1 MRQIVLD
8 TETTGLSVEDGHRIL
23 EIGCV
28 EIQDRRLTRRTYHR
42 YIDPEREIDLGALEI
57 HGITSDSLQGKPK
70 FAEVWDSFLEFI
82 QGAELII
89 HNAPFDVAFINNEM
103 RLLSKDLGKLTDYC
117 TFLDSLV
124 LARRK
129 HPGQRNNLDA
139 LCKRYQIDSSRREVH
154 GALLDAELLAEV
166 YFLLT
171 GGQATLG
178 LGDEP
183 RVSSTESVELRIS
196 SDRSALPVIKA
207 TEEEIIAHEAK
218 LEQLD
223 KSSEKG
229 ALWRALERQEP

>member
-8 TETTGLSVEDGHRIL
+8 TETTGLNVEDGHRIL

-28 EIQDRRLTRRTYHR
+28 EIQDRKLTRRKYHQ
-42 YIDPEREIDLGALEI
+42 YINPEREIDAGALEV
-57 HGITSDSLQGKPK
+57 HGITSDSLQDKPK

-103 RLLSKDLGKLTDYC
+103 RLLSKSLGQLTDYC
-117 TFLDSLV
+117 TLLDSLV

-154 GALLDAELLAEV
+154 GALLDAELLADV

-171 GGQATLG
+171 GGQVTLG

-183 RVSSTESVELRIS
+183 RVSSTEAVDVRIS
-196 SDRSALPVIKA
+196 SERAALPVIKA

-229 ALWRALERQEP
+229 VLWRTLERQET